1 MSQEDKLTI
10 KDYFQG
16 RLQAGTVDEIRS
28 VYKDKFKKSAR
39 KVYISQVFHFHTNS
53 TKVWECIREVAI
65 KRKMASIEFRQYMN
79 A

>member
-16 RLQAGTVDEIRS
+16 RLQAGKVDEIRA
-28 VYKDKFKKSAR
+28 VYKDKFKKAPNR
-39 KVYISQVFHFHTNS
+39 VYISQVFHFHETS
-53 TKVWECIREVAI
+53 TKVWECIREVAL
-65 KRKMASIEFRQYMN
+65 KEKMQSIEFRQYMN